1 MIVNPYKL
9 NTGIDSREL
18 CGKAHKHNG
27 CGSRPF
33 SGWASDVPLRLCP
46 RCPQESVQNQHGKTP
61 KPPHSPLT
69 PPLSLHP
76 NTQRGPTKRISQTSV
91 GIVARSYAE
100 WQGFGYFV
108 GCEGPLE
115 NFCWVSMVMGVKEHS
130 TFLQRSVW
138 VLVRV
143 CGWEGVLSKEKEKQV
158 LVSCSTLF
166 LAFSFVVVVLL
177 LLH

>member
-1 MIVNPYKL
+1 MTPNKL
-9 NTGIDSREL
+9 NTGTDSREL
-18 CGKAHKHNG
+18 CGDAHKHKG
-27 CGSRPF
+27 CRSRP
-33 SGWASDVPLRLCP
+33 SLAELQMCPSDFAHAALKKVSKTSMEKPLNPLIA
-46 RCPQESVQNQHGKTP
+46 
-61 KPPHSPLT
+61 PLT

-91 GIVARSYAE
+91 RIVACSYAE

-115 NFCWVSMVMGVKEHS
+115 NFYWVSMVMRVKEHS

-143 CGWEGVLSKEKEKQV
+143 CGWEGVLSKGTEKQV
-158 LVSCSTLF
+158 LVSCFTLF
-166 LAFSFVVVVLL
+166 SAFSLVVVVLL